1 MTWHS
6 LAADAVLSVHVLI
19 VAFVVL
25 GQLLIMIGWAAGW
38 RWVRQFWFRLAH
50 LATIAFV
57 ALQAWLG
64 ELCPLTVWEQR
75 LRALAGEAR
84 YDESFVE
91 HWLSRALFFEAPWWL
106 FVAAYTGFAALVA
119 LSWRWIPPRRRGR

>member
-6 LAADAVLSVHVLI
+6 LAADAILSVHVLI

-25 GQLLIMIGWAAGW
+25 GQLLIMIGGVAGW
-38 RWVRQFWFRLAH
+38 RWVRHFWFRLAH

-75 LRALAGEAR
+75 LRELAGEAHYR
-84 YDESFVE
+84 ESFVE
-91 HWLSRALFFEAPWWL
+91 HWLSQWLFFDAPWWL
-106 FVAAYTGFAALVA
+106 FIAAYTAFAMLVA